1 MLERD
6 RIEDIKYRSMSLI
19 RVQSSSSPC
28 EASLSSFGPRTD
40 TRQGLQSPIAAPRG
54 IAPRWASND
63 TKRDLRQHI
72 RVSRSGS
79 RSHA

>member
-1 MLERD
+1 MLVMGRD

-19 RVQSSSSPC
+19 RVQNSSSPC
-28 EASLSSFGPRTD
+28 EAALSSFEPCTD
-40 TRQGLQSPIAAPRG
+40 TLQGLQSPIAAPRV
-54 IAPRWASND
+54 IALQRH
-63 TKRDLRQHI
+63 KRDLRQHI